1 MTTKPKARKFRIRR
15 AAPLTTGHSAPHPVD
30 YVAAPP
36 QTGQEGAHSAEPA
49 TPLSAPPRPQGMGHP
64 RAQTAAED
72 TAQTTSQASMQTP
85 AASNTAPIANDANT
99 AAPQPSAKS
108 GTAAQAAAAQNA
120 PAAEQDGK
128 ASAAREGDVASA
140 REQNVSLDIDEIR
153 KEGLTGR
160 QLRMARRVAQKNGLA
175 PTSDFDAVRLL
186 RAKGIDPF
194 QRANMLEL
202 VVPQDGSHPDAQ
214 GPLPGMGDDGGGVPP
229 AGAAGLPATQ
239 PARNHLPQAMS
250 PGQNLPAADMS
261 PADRR
266 ALEIAQIQRDL
277 AKRRRRK
284 SALLLARLSAFV
296 FLPTLLAG
304 YYFFAVATPMYSAKS
319 EFLIL
324 QADNQGGGG
333 LGGLL
338 SGTQFA
344 TSQDSIAVQSYLQSK
359 DAMLRLDGDVQFR
372 GHFQQ
377 GFIDPIQRLDPDASI
392 EDAYKIFK
400 KNIKIGYDPT
410 EGVLRMEVTASEPDV
425 AATFSEHLIRY
436 AEERVDDLSRR
447 KREDGMATAA
457 ESLTRAKEERR
468 AAQAALVQLQEGTF
482 IDPEGI
488 ITALR
493 GQINNVE
500 IQLQE
505 KELQL
510 AAMLDNARP
519 NSAKVEGARG
529 DVRRLQALLDELRRK
544 MTDATTGESSLAE
557 KAAQIQMA
565 QADLATAD
573 LFLQSALQNEKQTAL
588 EANRQVRYLTTSV
601 RPVPP
606 EDPSYPKG
614 FENTVLAFLI
624 FSGIYLMVSL
634 TSSILREQVSS

>member
-15 AAPLTTGHSAPHPVD
+15 AAPLTEGQPAAPAQNAAPQGAAPAPARPDGMGTPRNQQTPPPLHPEQNGARKQSAQDARPAQAEAAPQPRPA
-30 YVAAPP
+30 AAPP
-36 QTGQEGAHSAEPA
+36 QGAP
-49 TPLSAPPRPQGMGHP
+49 TPRP
-64 RAQTAAED
+64 AQEA
-72 TAQTTSQASMQTP
+72 
-85 AASNTAPIANDANT
+85 
-99 AAPQPSAKS
+99 
-108 GTAAQAAAAQNA
+108 
-120 PAAEQDGK
+120 
-128 ASAAREGDVASA
+128 AAREGDVSSA
-140 REQNVSLDIDEIR
+140 REQNTSLDIDHIR

-202 VVPQDGSHPDAQ
+202 VIPQDASHPDAQ
-214 GPLPGMGDDGGGVPP
+214 GALPDTEAHGDGPP
-229 AGAAGLPATQ
+229 ATTGRGGLPATQ
-239 PARNHLPQAMS
+239 PARNQLPQAMS
-250 PGQNLPAADMS
+250 ASQNLPATDMS

-266 ALEIAQIQRDL
+266 AIEIAQIQRDL
-277 AKRRRRK
+277 AKRRRKK
-284 SALLLARLSAFV
+284 SMLLLARLSAFV
-296 FLPTLLAG
+296 FLPTIMAA
-304 YYFFAVATPMYSAKS
+304 YYFFAVATPMFSAKS

-359 DAMLRLDGDVQFR
+359 DAMLRLDGDVGFR
-372 GHFQQ
+372 SHFQKDY
-377 GFIDPIQRLDPDASI
+377 IDAIQRLDPDASI

-400 KNIKIGYDPT
+400 KNVKIGYDPT
-410 EGVLRMEVTASEPDV
+410 EGVLRMEVTAAEPQV
-425 AATFSEHLIRY
+425 AAVFSEHLIEY

-457 ESLTRAKEERR
+457 ESLERAKQERR
-468 AAQAALVQLQEGTF
+468 EAQARLVRLQEGTF

-529 DVRRLQALLDELRRK
+529 DVRRLQALLNELRGK

-601 RPVPP
+601 RPVAP